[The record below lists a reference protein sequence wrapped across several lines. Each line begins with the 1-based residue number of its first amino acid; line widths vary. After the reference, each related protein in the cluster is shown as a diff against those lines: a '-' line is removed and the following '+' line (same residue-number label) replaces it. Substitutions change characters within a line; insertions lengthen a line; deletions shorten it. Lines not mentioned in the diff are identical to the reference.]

1 MSFLSDS
8 PTAGNQETSTP
19 IPPTPATN
27 ARYPA
32 FPSAIAPEPGPPCA
46 SRLTNSIY
54 FLEPASG
61 RPAPNVTSIAL
72 DGLIGEHD
80 EPPDTTS
87 LACGDGA
94 YVNNAGGS
102 RPPTSNSLLPPTDC
116 VVSATRTNRSSRN
129 TTASSVFLA
138 GNGEQ
143 SSQQPLNPF
152 GDQPGANS
160 QYSSPTWPSQQPD
173 PDYERRAR
181 DRYGECDHLVS
192 LPSMDDLDRA
202 QTPAPHAA
210 TAQDLE
216 EVMHAHQLMKIQQ
229 FVRSRQHCSAPDGRS
244 LAVRRKKLW
253 VVLVGFLVLCFVI
266 GLTTWLVLKP

>member
-1 MSFLSDS
+1 MSFFSGS
-8 PTAGNQETSTP
+8 STAGNQETSTP
-19 IPPTPATN
+19 IPPTPAAN

-32 FPSAIAPEPGPPCA
+32 FPSAVAPEPGLPCA
-46 SRLTNSIY
+46 SRLTNSIC

-80 EPPDTTS
+80 EPPDATS
-87 LACGDGA
+87 PACGDGPYA
-94 YVNNAGGS
+94 NNTRGS
-102 RPPTSNSLLPPTDC
+102 PPPTSNSLLPPTYL

-138 GNGEQ
+138 GRGEE

-152 GDQPGANS
+152 RDQPGVNS
-160 QYSSPTWPSQQPD
+160 QYSSPTWPSPQPD

-181 DRYGECDHLVS
+181 DRYCERDPLVP
-192 LPSMDDLDRA
+192 LPSMDDLYRTQA
-202 QTPAPHAA
+202 PAPHAA

-229 FVRSRQHCSAPDGRS
+229 FVRSRQHYSAPDGRS
-244 LAVRRKKLW
+244 RAVRRKKLW
-253 VVLVGFLVLCFVI
+253 IVFAGFLVLCFVI
-266 GLTTWLVLKP
+266 GVTTWLVLKP